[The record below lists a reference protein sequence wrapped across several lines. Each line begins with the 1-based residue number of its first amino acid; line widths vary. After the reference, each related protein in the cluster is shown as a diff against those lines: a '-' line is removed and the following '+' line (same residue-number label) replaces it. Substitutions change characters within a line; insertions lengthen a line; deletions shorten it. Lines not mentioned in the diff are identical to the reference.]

1 MREQSVLTVS
11 VLLQMDLADFDSTMA
26 VIKKQLF
33 RDSVPKQQYIKL
45 QQVRSLEQCA
55 KALPLRCCDAWS
67 TRWRCHGVCRRM
79 SGLLQSVRRPRNLLQ
94 SVWPF

>member
-1 MREQSVLTVS
+1 
-11 VLLQMDLADFDSTMA
+11 MDLADFDSTMA

-55 KALPLRCCDAWS
+55 GGIAAQ
-67 TRWRCHGVCRRM
+67 
-79 SGLLQSVRRPRNLLQ
+79 LL
-94 SVWPF
+94 